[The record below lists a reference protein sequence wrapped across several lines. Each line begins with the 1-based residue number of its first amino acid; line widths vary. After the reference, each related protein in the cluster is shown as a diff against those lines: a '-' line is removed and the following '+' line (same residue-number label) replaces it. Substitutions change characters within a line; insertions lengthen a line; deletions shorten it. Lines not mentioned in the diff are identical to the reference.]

1 MSIQDKIK
9 EIEEEIQNTPNN
21 KMSQHHI
28 GKLKAKLANLRM
40 QVAAGKGSSKGA
52 ASLGYSLK
60 KSGDATVVLVGFPS
74 VGKSTLLNALS
85 GEEIS
90 PVAAY
95 EFTTLTV
102 IPAMLLYRGVRIQIL
117 DVPGLVAGAASGKGR
132 GKEVLA
138 VLRNAELLLIM
149 GDALKL
155 PQIES
160 IKKELYD
167 AGIRMNE
174 IPPRVT
180 VEKKIK
186 GGIYI
191 SKQPGCQLSDNE
203 IKSVLNEFGY
213 HSADVTVKQD
223 ITVDQLID
231 HVAGNRK
238 YVKTLF
244 VVNKVDLLK
253 NKKSLPAD
261 YIQVSAEEGAGLDNL
276 KEQIYQKLGF
286 IRIYLKPPGREPD
299 FVNPLILPGDATVLN
314 VCNKLHKD
322 FKSKFRWALVT
333 GKSVKFNGQRVGI
346 DHKLLDEDIITV
358 VVRE

>member
-9 EIEEEIQNTPNN
+9 EIEEEIRDTPYN

-60 KSGDATVVLVGFPS
+60 KSGDATVVLAGFPS

-85 GEEIS
+85 GTERS

-102 IPAMLLYRGVRIQIL
+102 IPAMLLYKGVRIQLL
-117 DVPGLVAGAASGKGR
+117 DVPGLVTGAASGKGR

-138 VLRNAELLLIM
+138 VLRNADLLLIIAS
-149 GDALKL
+149 ALKL
-155 PQIES
+155 EQMDK
-160 IKKELYD
+160 IKRELYD

-174 IPPRVT
+174 TPPRVT

-191 SKQPGCQLSDNE
+191 SKPPGCQLSDNE
-203 IKSVLNEFGY
+203 IMSVLNEFGY
-213 HSADVTVKQD
+213 HSADVTIKEN
-223 ITVDQLID
+223 ISVDQLID

-244 VVNKVDLLK
+244 IVNKIDLLK
-253 NKKSLPAD
+253 DNKPLPPYYTPISADRGEGLESLR
-261 YIQVSAEEGAGLDNL
+261 
-276 KEQIYQKLGF
+276 EQIYQKLGF
-286 IRIYLKPPGREPD
+286 LRVYLKPPGREPD
-299 FVNPLILPGDATVLN
+299 FVNPLILPVDSTILD
-314 VCNKLHKD
+314 VCKKLHKEFARK
-322 FKSKFRWALVT
+322 FKYAQVT
-333 GKSVKFNGQRVGI
+333 GKSAKFKEQRVGI
-346 DHKLLDEDIITV
+346 EHKLKDEDIVTV
-358 VVRE
+358 FVRE